1 MEAVEV
7 EVTVLVAVAF
17 TLTVTGE
24 VVELV
29 DEDDNPEITKKNL
42 EYYGTFVHL

>member
-29 DEDDNPEITKKNL
+29 DVEDDNPEITKPQ
-42 EYYGTFVHL
+42 FRIHF